1 MSDAPRRRTVRAME
15 IDNRTEALMHATVTT
30 RTTFGRP
37 QTRRTRL
44 WLSFRRTLTQLQA
57 TIVNGSDHPCW
68 NPAETTASRKEQS

>member
-15 IDNRTEALMHATVTT
+15 IDNRTEALMQSTVTA
-30 RTTFGRP
+30 RTTFGRR
-37 QTRRTRL
+37 QTRKTGL
-44 WLSFRRTLTQLQA
+44 SLSFRRTLTQLQA